1 MNTFAE
7 ALGNVMLVIGVLLLY
22 AALLGFPLMFLWNVL
37 MPELFGLKTIGFWQA
52 VGLNV
57 LCSILFK
64 GSSSSS
70 SSK

>member
-1 MNTFAE
+1 MDTFVKVV
-7 ALGNVMLVIGVLLLY
+7 GTMIGLLAAGVFI
-22 AALLGFPLMFLWNVL
+22 AALLGLPVMWLWNAL
-37 MPELFGLKTIGFWQA
+37 MPEIFGLKTIGFWQA

-64 GSSSSS
+64 GTSTSS